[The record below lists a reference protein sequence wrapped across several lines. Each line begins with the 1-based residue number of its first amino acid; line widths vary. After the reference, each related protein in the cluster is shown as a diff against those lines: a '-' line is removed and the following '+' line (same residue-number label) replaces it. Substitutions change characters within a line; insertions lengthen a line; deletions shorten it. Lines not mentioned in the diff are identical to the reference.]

1 VSQELNAT
9 EAAAVGGFAARLQR
23 AQWAMTTGDHTACVT
38 LGESLH
44 ADALG
49 AEDFGIAAE
58 VAVLLAKDYAN
69 NLDAEHAM
77 QWADNGLQAAT
88 HAGIAHLQAVSWVV
102 KASTHAQEE
111 RPAQAI
117 DAMQQA
123 LALLD
128 DHMPIDVRRAVFT
141 GVGLSYGSMGMPL
154 QALDALRKA
163 VEVTLTG
170 TNALQRTRAR
180 VNVLY
185 TAVESYDLLS
195 SVDEP
200 RAAQIL
206 AEALRD
212 CALLENDAQ
221 LADNPHARASYCH
234 GAGMVMFRA
243 GKLDAARALLAE
255 VSVDDE
261 RAPAMVRRDVLI
273 DLGRVAQAQGDH
285 AAARDCAQRASALNQ
300 RGGKGLR
307 HARDLLQASVLA
319 DLMGDLPTALALHKR
334 YHARVVRNEQAAFD
348 ARVAELTATVAA
360 QSMRLE
366 ISDLQARNAGLSST
380 FKQLSDMALTDAL
393 TGVFNRRGLEEGFAN
408 LRDAGQP
415 MMLAML
421 DLDHFKAVND
431 GHSHGVGDDVLRQVG
446 QLITEALRDRDLLGR
461 YGGEEFTAL
470 LVETALPEALA
481 VAERLRARVQ
491 DHDWQALAPG
501 LAVTLSIG
509 LVAVRAG
516 EPFDEAAARADAL
529 LYQAKAQGRNCVRAE
544 ASTEPAGHGQ

>member
-1 VSQELNAT
+1 MSQEIEGND
-9 EAAAVGGFAARLQR
+9 AVTAGGLAARLQL
-23 AQWAMTTGDHTACVT
+23 AQWAMTTGDHAACV
-38 LGESLH
+38 
-44 ADALG
+44 ALG
-49 AEDFGIAAE
+49 QEVYAQARTADDMAMAAE

-69 NLDAEHAM
+69 NLNAEMAM
-77 QWADNGLQAAT
+77 QWAESGLQAAT
-88 HAGIAHLQAVSWVV
+88 QAGVAHLQAVSWVV
-102 KASTHAQEE
+102 MASTHAQEE

-117 DAMQQA
+117 EAMQQA
-123 LALLD
+123 LALVD
-128 DHMPIDVRRAVFT
+128 DQMSIDVRRTVFT

-163 VEVTLTG
+163 VAVTLAG

-185 TAVESYDLLS
+185 TAVESYDLLLT
-195 SVDEP
+195 VDEAH
-200 RAAQIL
+200 AAHIL
-206 AEALRD
+206 ADALRD

-243 GKLDAARALLAE
+243 GKLDAARALLSE

-273 DLGRVAQAQGDH
+273 DLGRVAQAQGDQ
-285 AAARDCAQRASALNQ
+285 AAARDCAQRATALNQ
-300 RGGKGLR
+300 RDGKGLR
-307 HARDLLQASVLA
+307 HARDLLQACMLA
-319 DLMGDLPTALALHKR
+319 DLMGDLPAALALHKR

-380 FKQLSDMALTDAL
+380 FKQLSDLALTDAL
-393 TGVFNRRGLEEGFAN
+393 TGVFNRRGLEEGFAR

-421 DLDHFKAVND
+421 DLDNFKAVND
-431 GHSHGVGDDVLRQVG
+431 GHSHGVGDAVLRQVG
-446 QLITEALRDRDLLGR
+446 HLIAEALRDRDLLGR
-461 YGGEEFTAL
+461 YGGEEFTTL

-481 VAERLRARVQ
+481 VAERLRLRVQ

-501 LAVTLSIG
+501 LAVTLSVG
-509 LVAVRAG
+509 LVTVRAA
-516 EPFDEAAARADAL
+516 EPFEHAVARADAL
-529 LYQAKAQGRNCVRAE
+529 LYQAKAQGRNCVLAE
-544 ASTEPAGHGQ
+544 PMGLPANNGH